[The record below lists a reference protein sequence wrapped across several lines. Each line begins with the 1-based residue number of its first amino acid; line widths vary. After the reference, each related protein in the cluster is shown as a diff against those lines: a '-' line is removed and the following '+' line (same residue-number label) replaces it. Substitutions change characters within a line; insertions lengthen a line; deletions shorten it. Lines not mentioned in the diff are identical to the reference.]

1 MGSKTVYVTV
11 EVMEQLAHRLAVAFF
26 AEYNEPLPDFSQ
38 HDRALLDS
46 ALSLPRATYGRHELY
61 PTLAGKAAIMFY
73 SIIKNHAF
81 PNGNKRLAT
90 ATLLVFLYLNGY
102 WIMSEQ
108 AAIYRWAIEV
118 AQSDSH
124 DRDQIVERLTVWL
137 SQRITTK
144 SRAQRAMSGRLD
156 IFVRVWS
163 LLGWLVPR
171 FWRRRKK

>member
-1 MGSKTVYVTV
+1 
-11 EVMEQLAHRLAVAFF
+11 MEQLSHRLAVAFF

-46 ALSLPRATYGRHELY
+46 ALSLPRATYGRKELY
-61 PTLAGKAAIMFY
+61 PSLQAKAAIMFY

-90 ATLLVFLYLNGY
+90 ATLLVFLYLNGC

-108 AAIYRWAIEV
+108 EAIYRWAIEV
-118 AQSDSH
+118 AESSPT
-124 DRDQIVERLTVWL
+124 DRDEIVSRLSQWL
-137 SQRITTK
+137 KQRITTK
-144 SRAQRAMSGRLD
+144 SRARRAMSGRLD
-156 IFVRVWS
+156 ILVRVWS

-171 FWRRRKK
+171 FWRRRKH

>member
-1 MGSKTVYVTV
+1 MAKTVYVTV

-46 ALSLPRATYGRHELY
+46 ALSLPRASFGGKELY
-61 PTLAGKAAIMFY
+61 PTLSGKAAIMFY
-73 SIIKNHAF
+73 SIIKNHPF

-90 ATLLVFLYLNGY
+90 ATILVFLYLNGC

-108 AAIYRWAIEV
+108 EAIYRWAIEI
-118 AQSDSH
+118 AQSPSGERQSLVD
-124 DRDQIVERLTVWL
+124 RLTDWL
-137 SQRITTK
+137 QKRITTK
-144 SRAQRAMSGRLD
+144 RRAKRAMAGKLD
-156 IFVRVWS
+156 ILVRVWS

>member
-1 MGSKTVYVTV
+1 MAKTVYVTT

-38 HDRALLDS
+38 HDHALLDS
-46 ALSLPRATYGRHELY
+46 ALSLPRATYGGKELY
-61 PTLAGKAAIMFY
+61 PTRAAKAAIMFY

-90 ATLLVFLYLNGY
+90 ATLLVFLYLNGC

-108 AAIYRWAIEV
+108 TAIYRWAIEI
-118 AQSDSH
+118 AESATT
-124 DRDQIVERLTVWL
+124 DRDQVVERLTAWL
-137 SQRITTK
+137 QQRITTK
-144 SRAQRAMSGRLD
+144 RHARRAMLGRLD

-171 FWRRRKK
+171 FWRRRRRQ